1 MGGKMNHPHI
11 LKTFDNELKGLK
23 NKILTMGEM
32 VQKAIANSVKSL
44 VERDSDLA
52 REVIERDRQVNELE
66 VQIDGICLSL
76 IALRQPAGG
85 DLRFIAT
92 GLKVNVDLERI
103 GDLAVNI
110 SERALDLNK
119 EPRLK
124 PYIDVPRMDQDVRW
138 MIQGALEA
146 YVKKDEAVAMEVIRR
161 DEEVDNLNDQ
171 IARELLTYMME
182 DSKKVSVAMKIM
194 MVSKYLERAA
204 DHAVNVAEQAIF
216 MMKGTVVRHQ
226 KIT

>member
-1 MGGKMNHPHI
+1 MNNPHI
-11 LKTFDNELKGLK
+11 LKTFDKELKTLK
-23 NKILTMGEM
+23 DKIIEMGEM
-32 VQKAIANSVKSL
+32 VQEAIAASIRSL

-52 REVIERDRQVNELE
+52 RKVIENDTNVNELE
-66 VQIDGICLSL
+66 VLIDGICLSL

-119 EPRLK
+119 EPQLK
-124 PYIDVPRMDQDVRW
+124 PYIDIPRMDEDVRW
-138 MIQGALEA
+138 MIQGALDA
-146 YVKKDEAVAMEVIRR
+146 YIKKDETIAMDVIQR
-161 DEEVDNLNDQ
+161 DEEVDQLNYQ

-182 DSKKVSVAMKIM
+182 DTKKVSSAMKIM

-226 KIT
+226 KII

>member
-1 MGGKMNHPHI
+1 MNNPHI
-11 LKTFDNELKGLK
+11 LKTFDKELKTLK
-23 NKILTMGEM
+23 DKILEMGEM
-32 VQKAIANSVKSL
+32 VQDAIATSIRSL

-52 REVIERDRQVNELE
+52 RQVIENDRRVNELE

-119 EPRLK
+119 EPQLK
-124 PYIDVPRMDQDVRW
+124 PYIDIPRMDEDVRW
-138 MIQGALEA
+138 MIRGALDA
-146 YVKKDEAVAMEVIRR
+146 FIKKDEAIAMEVIQR
-161 DEEVDNLNDQ
+161 DEEVDQLNTQ
-171 IARELLTYMME
+171 IARELFTYMVE
-182 DSKKVSVAMKIM
+182 DAKKISSAMKIM

-226 KIT
+226 KII

>member
-1 MGGKMNHPHI
+1 MNNPHI
-11 LKTFDNELKGLK
+11 LRAFDKELKNLK
-23 NKILTMGEM
+23 HEILTMGEM
-32 VQKAIANSVKSL
+32 VQEAIALSIRSL

-52 REVIERDRQVNELE
+52 RQVIENDRLVNELE
-66 VQIDGICLSL
+66 VKIDGICLSL

-103 GDLAVNI
+103 GDLAVNV
-110 SERALDLNK
+110 SERALDLNQ
-119 EPRLK
+119 EPQLK
-124 PYIDVPRMDQDVRW
+124 PYIDIPRMEEDVRW
-138 MIQGALEA
+138 MIRSALDAYINKNEAIALE
-146 YVKKDEAVAMEVIRR
+146 VIER
-161 DEEVDNLNDQ
+161 DEEVDLLNHQ

-182 DSKKVSVAMKIM
+182 DIKKVSAAMKIM

-216 MMKGTVVRHQ
+216 MMNGTVVRHRQ
-226 KIT
+226 IT

>member
-1 MGGKMNHPHI
+1 MNNPHI
-11 LKTFDNELKGLK
+11 LRAFDKELKNLK
-23 NKILTMGEM
+23 HEILTMGEM
-32 VQKAIANSVKSL
+32 VQEAIALSIRSL

-52 REVIERDRQVNELE
+52 RQVIENDRLVNELE
-66 VQIDGICLSL
+66 VKIDGICLSL

-103 GDLAVNI
+103 GDLAVNV
-110 SERALDLNK
+110 SERALDLNQ
-119 EPRLK
+119 EPQLK
-124 PYIDVPRMDQDVRW
+124 PYIDIPRMEEDVRW
-138 MIQGALEA
+138 MIRGALDAYINKNEA
-146 YVKKDEAVAMEVIRR
+146 IALEVIER
-161 DEEVDNLNDQ
+161 DEEVDQLNHQ

-182 DSKKVSVAMKIM
+182 DIKKVSSAMKIM

-216 MMKGTVVRHQ
+216 MMNGTVVRHR

>member
-1 MGGKMNHPHI
+1 MNQPHI
-11 LKTFDNELKGLK
+11 LKTFDKELKHLK
-23 NKILTMGEM
+23 EEILAMGEM
-32 VQKAIANSVKSL
+32 VQTAIANSITALVK
-44 VERDSDLA
+44 RDSDLA
-52 REVIERDRQVNELE
+52 RQVIENDRLVNELE
-66 VQIDGICLSL
+66 VKIDGICLSL

-110 SERALDLNK
+110 AERALELNQ
-119 EPRLK
+119 EPQLK
-124 PYIDVPRMDQDVRW
+124 PYIDIPRMDEDARW
-138 MIQGALEA
+138 MLRAALES
-146 YVKKDEAVAMEVIRR
+146 YVSKTEAIALEVIER
-161 DEEVDNLNDQ
+161 DEEVDQLNHQ
-171 IARELLTYMME
+171 IARELLTYMIE
-182 DSKKVSVAMKIM
+182 DTRKVSSAMKIM

-226 KIT
+226 KII

>member
-1 MGGKMNHPHI
+1 MNNPHI
-11 LKTFDNELKGLK
+11 LKTFDKELKTLK
-23 NKILTMGEM
+23 DKILEMGEM
-32 VQKAIANSVKSL
+32 VQEAVAASIRSL

-52 REVIERDRQVNELE
+52 RQVIENDRKVNELE

-119 EPRLK
+119 EPQLK
-124 PYIDVPRMDQDVRW
+124 PYIDIPRMDEDVRW
-138 MIQGALEA
+138 MIRGALDA
-146 YVKKDEAVAMEVIRR
+146 YVKKDEAIAMEVIQR
-161 DEEVDNLNDQ
+161 DEEVDQLNNQ
-171 IARELLTYMME
+171 IARELFTYMVE
-182 DSKKVSVAMKIM
+182 DAKKISSAMKIM

-226 KIT
+226 KII

>member
-1 MGGKMNHPHI
+1 MNQPHI
-11 LKTFDNELKGLK
+11 LKTFDKELKQLK
-23 NKILTMGEM
+23 EEILTMGEM
-32 VQKAIANSVKSL
+32 VQTAIANSVKAL
-44 VERDSDLA
+44 VKRDSDLA
-52 REVIERDRQVNELE
+52 RQVIENDHLVNELE
-66 VQIDGICLSL
+66 VKIDGICLSL

-110 SERALDLNK
+110 AERALELNQ
-119 EPRLK
+119 EPQLK
-124 PYIDVPRMDQDVRW
+124 PYIDIPRMDEDARW
-138 MIQGALEA
+138 MLRGALEA
-146 YVKKDEAVAMEVIRR
+146 YVTKNEAIAMEVIER
-161 DEEVDNLNDQ
+161 DEEVDQLNYQ

-182 DSKKVSVAMKIM
+182 DTRKVSSAMRIM

-204 DHAVNVAEQAIF
+204 DHSVNVAEQAIF

-226 KIT
+226 KIV

>member
-1 MGGKMNHPHI
+1 MMNHPHI
-11 LKTFDNELKGLK
+11 LKTFDKELKTLK
-23 NKILTMGEM
+23 DKILEMGEM
-32 VQKAIANSVKSL
+32 VQEAIATSIRSL
-44 VERDSDLA
+44 VDRDSDLA
-52 REVIERDRQVNELE
+52 RKVIENDRKVNELE

-119 EPRLK
+119 EPQLK
-124 PYIDVPRMDQDVRW
+124 PYIDIPRMDEDVRW
-138 MIQGALEA
+138 MIQGALDA
-146 YVKKDEAVAMEVIRR
+146 YIKKDEAIAMDVIQR
-161 DEEVDNLNDQ
+161 DEEVDQLNYQ

-182 DSKKVSVAMKIM
+182 DTKKVSSAMKIM

-226 KIT
+226 KII

>member
-1 MGGKMNHPHI
+1 MNNPHI
-11 LKTFDNELKGLK
+11 LKTFDKELKTLK
-23 NKILTMGEM
+23 DKILEMGEM
-32 VQKAIANSVKSL
+32 VQEAVATSIRSL

-52 REVIERDRQVNELE
+52 LGVIENDRKVNELE

-119 EPRLK
+119 EPQLK
-124 PYIDVPRMDQDVRW
+124 PYIDIPRMDEDVRW
-138 MIQGALEA
+138 MIQGALDA
-146 YVKKDEAVAMEVIRR
+146 YIKRDEAIAMEVIQR
-161 DEEVDNLNDQ
+161 DEEVDQLNNQ
-171 IARELLTYMME
+171 IARELFTYMVE
-182 DSKKVSVAMKIM
+182 DAKKISSAMKIM

-216 MMKGTVVRHQ
+216 MIKGTVVRHQ
-226 KIT
+226 KII

>member
-1 MGGKMNHPHI
+1 MNNPHI
-11 LKTFDNELKGLK
+11 LKTFDKELKTLK
-23 NKILTMGEM
+23 DKILEMGEM
-32 VQKAIANSVKSL
+32 VQEAIAASIRSL

-52 REVIERDRQVNELE
+52 RKVIENDTNVNELE

-119 EPRLK
+119 EPQLK
-124 PYIDVPRMDQDVRW
+124 PYIDIPRMDEDVRW
-138 MIQGALEA
+138 MIQGALDA
-146 YVKKDEAVAMEVIRR
+146 YIKKDETIAMDVIQR
-161 DEEVDNLNDQ
+161 DEEVDQLNYQ

-182 DSKKVSVAMKIM
+182 DTKKVSSAMKIM

-226 KIT
+226 KII

>member
-1 MGGKMNHPHI
+1 MNQPHI
-11 LKTFDNELKGLK
+11 LKTFDKELKQLK
-23 NKILTMGEM
+23 EEILAMGEM
-32 VQKAIANSVKSL
+32 VQTAIANSIKALVK
-44 VERDSDLA
+44 RDSDLA
-52 REVIERDRQVNELE
+52 RQVIDNDHLVNELE
-66 VQIDGICLSL
+66 VKIDGICLSL

-110 SERALDLNK
+110 AERALELNQ
-119 EPRLK
+119 EPQLK
-124 PYIDVPRMDQDVRW
+124 PYIDIPRMDEDARW
-138 MIQGALEA
+138 MLRGALEA
-146 YVKKDEAVAMEVIRR
+146 YVTKNEAIAMEVIER
-161 DEEVDNLNDQ
+161 DEEVDQLNYQ

-182 DSKKVSVAMKIM
+182 DARKVSSAMKIM

-204 DHAVNVAEQAIF
+204 DHSVNVAEQAIF

-226 KIT
+226 KII

>member
-1 MGGKMNHPHI
+1 MNNPHI
-11 LKTFDNELKGLK
+11 LRTFDKELKNLK
-23 NKILTMGEM
+23 HQILTMGEM
-32 VQKAIANSVKSL
+32 VQEAIAMSIRSL
-44 VERDSDLA
+44 VERNSDLA
-52 REVIERDRQVNELE
+52 RQVIEKDRLVNELE
-66 VQIDGICLSL
+66 VKIDGICLSL

-119 EPRLK
+119 EPQLK
-124 PYIDVPRMDQDVRW
+124 PYIDIPRMEEDVRW
-138 MIQGALEA
+138 MIRGALDAYINKNEA
-146 YVKKDEAVAMEVIRR
+146 IAMEVIER
-161 DEEVDNLNDQ
+161 DEEVDLLNHQ

-182 DSKKVSVAMKIM
+182 DIKKVSAAMKIM
-194 MVSKYLERAA
+194 MVSKHLERAA

-216 MMKGTVVRHQ
+216 MMNGTVVRHQ

>member
-1 MGGKMNHPHI
+1 MNNPHI
-11 LKTFDNELKGLK
+11 LRAFDKELKNLK
-23 NKILTMGEM
+23 HEILTMGEM
-32 VQKAIANSVKSL
+32 VQEAIALSIRSL

-52 REVIERDRQVNELE
+52 RQVIENDRLVNELE
-66 VQIDGICLSL
+66 VKIDGICLSL

-103 GDLAVNI
+103 GDLAVNV
-110 SERALDLNK
+110 SERALDLNQ
-119 EPRLK
+119 EPQLK
-124 PYIDVPRMDQDVRW
+124 PYIDIPRMEEDVRW
-138 MIQGALEA
+138 MIRSALDAYINKNEAIALE
-146 YVKKDEAVAMEVIRR
+146 VIER
-161 DEEVDNLNDQ
+161 DEEVDLLNHQ

-182 DSKKVSVAMKIM
+182 DIKKVSAAMKIM

-216 MMKGTVVRHQ
+216 MMNGTVVRHR

>member
-1 MGGKMNHPHI
+1 MMNNPHI
-11 LKTFDNELKGLK
+11 LKTFDKELKTLK
-23 NKILTMGEM
+23 DKILEMGEM
-32 VQKAIANSVKSL
+32 VQEAIAASIRSL

-52 REVIERDRQVNELE
+52 RKVIEDDHKVNELE

-119 EPRLK
+119 EPQLK
-124 PYIDVPRMDQDVRW
+124 PYIDIPRMDEDVRW
-138 MIQGALEA
+138 MIRGALDA
-146 YVKKDEAVAMEVIRR
+146 YVKKDEAIAMEVIQR
-161 DEEVDNLNDQ
+161 DEEVDQLNMQ

-182 DSKKVSVAMKIM
+182 DAKKVSSAMKIM

-226 KIT
+226 KII

>member
-1 MGGKMNHPHI
+1 MNNPHI
-11 LKTFDNELKGLK
+11 LRTFDKELKNLK
-23 NKILTMGEM
+23 HQILTMGEM
-32 VQKAIANSVKSL
+32 VQEAIAMSIRSL
-44 VERDSDLA
+44 VERNSDLA
-52 REVIERDRQVNELE
+52 RQVIEKDRLVNELE
-66 VQIDGICLSL
+66 VKIDGICLSL

-119 EPRLK
+119 EPQLK
-124 PYIDVPRMDQDVRW
+124 PYIDIPRMEEDVRW
-138 MIQGALEA
+138 MIRGALDAYINKNEA
-146 YVKKDEAVAMEVIRR
+146 IAMEVIER
-161 DEEVDNLNDQ
+161 DEEVDLLNHQ

-182 DSKKVSVAMKIM
+182 DIKKVSAAMKIM

-216 MMKGTVVRHQ
+216 MMNGTVVRHQ

>member
-1 MGGKMNHPHI
+1 MMNHPHI
-11 LKTFDNELKGLK
+11 LKTFDKELKTLK
-23 NKILTMGEM
+23 DKILEMGEM
-32 VQKAIANSVKSL
+32 VQEAIATSIRSL
-44 VERDSDLA
+44 VDRDSDLA
-52 REVIERDRQVNELE
+52 RKVIENDRKVTELE

-119 EPRLK
+119 EPQLK
-124 PYIDVPRMDQDVRW
+124 PYIDIPRMDEDVRW
-138 MIQGALEA
+138 MIQGALDA
-146 YVKKDEAVAMEVIRR
+146 YIKKDEAIAMDVIQR
-161 DEEVDNLNDQ
+161 DEEVDQLNYQ

-182 DSKKVSVAMKIM
+182 DTKKVSSAMKIM

-226 KIT
+226 KII

>member
-1 MGGKMNHPHI
+1 MNNPHI
-11 LKTFDNELKGLK
+11 LKTFDKELKSLK
-23 NKILTMGEM
+23 DKILEMGEM
-32 VQKAIANSVKSL
+32 VQEAIATSIRSL
-44 VERDSDLA
+44 VERDSELA
-52 REVIERDRQVNELE
+52 RKVIENDRLVNELE

-119 EPRLK
+119 EPQLK
-124 PYIDVPRMDQDVRW
+124 PYIDIPRMDEDVRW
-138 MIQGALEA
+138 MIRGALDA
-146 YVKKDEAVAMEVIRR
+146 YIKRDEAIAMEVIQR
-161 DEEVDNLNDQ
+161 DEEVDQLNTQ
-171 IARELLTYMME
+171 IARELFSYMVE
-182 DSKKVSVAMKIM
+182 DVKKISSAMKIM

-226 KIT
+226 KII

>member
-1 MGGKMNHPHI
+1 MNHPHI
-11 LKTFDNELKGLK
+11 LKTFDKELKTLK
-23 NKILTMGEM
+23 DKILEMGEM
-32 VQKAIANSVKSL
+32 VQEAIATSIRSL
-44 VERDSDLA
+44 VDRDSDLA
-52 REVIERDRQVNELE
+52 RKVIENDRKVNELE

-119 EPRLK
+119 EPQLK
-124 PYIDVPRMDQDVRW
+124 PYIDIPRMDEDVRW
-138 MIQGALEA
+138 MIQGALDA
-146 YVKKDEAVAMEVIRR
+146 YIKKDEAIAMDVIQR
-161 DEEVDNLNDQ
+161 DEEVDQLNYQ

-182 DSKKVSVAMKIM
+182 DTKKVSSAMKIM

-226 KIT
+226 KII

>member
-1 MGGKMNHPHI
+1 MNNPHI
-11 LKTFDNELKGLK
+11 LRAFDKELNNLTHQ
-23 NKILTMGEM
+23 ILTMGEM
-32 VQKAIANSVKSL
+32 VQDAIATSIKSL
-44 VERDSDLA
+44 VERNSNLA
-52 REVIERDRQVNELE
+52 RQVIENDHLVNELE
-66 VQIDGICLSL
+66 VKIDGICLSL

-119 EPRLK
+119 EPQLK
-124 PYIDVPRMDQDVRW
+124 PYIDIPRMEQGVRW
-138 MIQGALEA
+138 MIRNALDA
-146 YVKKDEAVAMEVIRR
+146 YINKNNTIAKEVIEH
-161 DEEVDNLNDQ
+161 DEEIDQLNHQ

-182 DSKKVSVAMKIM
+182 DPKKISAAMKIM
-194 MVSKYLERAA
+194 MVSKHLERAA

-216 MMKGTVVRHQ
+216 MMSGNVVRHQ

>member
-1 MGGKMNHPHI
+1 MNNPHI
-11 LKTFDNELKGLK
+11 LRTFDRELKNLK
-23 NKILTMGEM
+23 DEILTMGEM
-32 VQKAIANSVKSL
+32 VQEAIATSVKSL

-52 REVIERDRQVNELE
+52 RQVIENDRLVNELE
-66 VQIDGICLSL
+66 VKIDGICLSL

-119 EPRLK
+119 EPQLK

-138 MIQGALEA
+138 MIQGALDAYINKNEA
-146 YVKKDEAVAMEVIRR
+146 IAMEVIER
-161 DEEVDNLNDQ
+161 DEEVDQLNHQ

-182 DSKKVSVAMKIM
+182 DTKKVSAAMKIM
-194 MVSKYLERAA
+194 MVSKHLERAA

-226 KIT
+226 KII

>member
-1 MGGKMNHPHI
+1 MNNPHI
-11 LKTFDNELKGLK
+11 LKTFDKELKTLK
-23 NKILTMGEM
+23 DKILEMGEM
-32 VQKAIANSVKSL
+32 VQEAIAASIRSL

-52 REVIERDRQVNELE
+52 RKVIEDDHKVNELE

-119 EPRLK
+119 EPQLK
-124 PYIDVPRMDQDVRW
+124 PYIDIPRMDEDVRW
-138 MIQGALEA
+138 MIRGALDA
-146 YVKKDEAVAMEVIRR
+146 YVKKDEAIAMEVIQR
-161 DEEVDNLNDQ
+161 DEEVDQLNMQ

-182 DSKKVSVAMKIM
+182 DAKKVSSAMKIM

-226 KIT
+226 KII

>member
-1 MGGKMNHPHI
+1 MNNPHI
-11 LKTFDNELKGLK
+11 LRTFDKELRNLK
-23 NKILTMGEM
+23 HEILTMGEM
-32 VQKAIANSVKSL
+32 VQEAIALSIRSL
-44 VERDSDLA
+44 VERDSSLA
-52 REVIERDRQVNELE
+52 RQVIENDRKVNELE
-66 VQIDGICLSL
+66 VRIDGICLSL

-119 EPRLK
+119 EPQLK
-124 PYIDVPRMDQDVRW
+124 PYIDIPRMEEDVRW
-138 MIQGALEA
+138 MIGGALDAYIHKNEA
-146 YVKKDEAVAMEVIRR
+146 IALQVIER
-161 DEEVDNLNDQ
+161 DEEVDQLNHQ

-182 DSKKVSVAMKIM
+182 DIKKVSAAMKIM

-216 MMKGTVVRHQ
+216 MMNGTVVRHQ

>member
-1 MGGKMNHPHI
+1 MNNPHI
-11 LKTFDNELKGLK
+11 LKTFDKELKTLK
-23 NKILTMGEM
+23 DKILEMGEM
-32 VQKAIANSVKSL
+32 VQEAIATSIRSL
-44 VERDSDLA
+44 VERDSELA
-52 REVIERDRQVNELE
+52 RKVIENDRLVNELE

-119 EPRLK
+119 EPQLK
-124 PYIDVPRMDQDVRW
+124 PYIDIPRMDEDVRW
-138 MIQGALEA
+138 MIRGALDA
-146 YVKKDEAVAMEVIRR
+146 YIKRDEAIAMEVIQR
-161 DEEVDNLNDQ
+161 DEEVDQLNTQ
-171 IARELLTYMME
+171 IARELFSYMVE
-182 DSKKVSVAMKIM
+182 DVKKISSAMKIM

-226 KIT
+226 KII

>member
-1 MGGKMNHPHI
+1 MNNPHI
-11 LKTFDNELKGLK
+11 LRTFDKELKNLK
-23 NKILTMGEM
+23 HQILAMGEM
-32 VQKAIANSVKSL
+32 VQEAIAMSIRSL

-52 REVIERDRQVNELE
+52 RQVIEKDRLVNELE
-66 VQIDGICLSL
+66 VKIDGICLSL

-119 EPRLK
+119 EPQLK
-124 PYIDVPRMDQDVRW
+124 PYIDIPRMEEDVRW
-138 MIQGALEA
+138 MIRGALDAYINKNEA
-146 YVKKDEAVAMEVIRR
+146 IAMEVIER
-161 DEEVDNLNDQ
+161 DEEVDHLNHQ

-182 DSKKVSVAMKIM
+182 DIKKVSAAMKIM

-216 MMKGTVVRHQ
+216 MMNGTVVRHQ

>member
-1 MGGKMNHPHI
+1 MNNPHI
-11 LKTFDNELKGLK
+11 LKTFDKELKTLK
-23 NKILTMGEM
+23 DKILEMGEM
-32 VQKAIANSVKSL
+32 VQEAVAASIRSL

-52 REVIERDRQVNELE
+52 RQVIENDRKVNELE

-110 SERALDLNK
+110 SERALDLNQ
-119 EPRLK
+119 EPQLK
-124 PYIDVPRMDQDVRW
+124 PYIDIPRMDEDVRW
-138 MIQGALEA
+138 MIRGALDA
-146 YVKKDEAVAMEVIRR
+146 YVKKNEAIAMEVIQR
-161 DEEVDNLNDQ
+161 DEEVDQLNNQ
-171 IARELLTYMME
+171 IARELFTYMVE
-182 DSKKVSVAMKIM
+182 DAKKISSAMKIM

-226 KIT
+226 KII

>member
-1 MGGKMNHPHI
+1 MNNPHI
-11 LKTFDNELKGLK
+11 LKTFDKELKTLK
-23 NKILTMGEM
+23 DKILEMGEM
-32 VQKAIANSVKSL
+32 VQEAVATSIRSL

-52 REVIERDRQVNELE
+52 RGVIENDRKVNELE

-119 EPRLK
+119 EPQLK
-124 PYIDVPRMDQDVRW
+124 PYIDIPRMDEDVRW
-138 MIQGALEA
+138 MIQGALDA
-146 YVKKDEAVAMEVIRR
+146 YIKRDEAIAMEVIQR
-161 DEEVDNLNDQ
+161 DEEVDQLNNQ
-171 IARELLTYMME
+171 IARELFTYMVE
-182 DSKKVSVAMKIM
+182 DAKKISSAMKIM

-216 MMKGTVVRHQ
+216 MIKGTVVRHQ
-226 KIT
+226 KII

>member
-1 MGGKMNHPHI
+1 MNNPHI
-11 LKTFDNELKGLK
+11 LKTFDKELKTLK
-23 NKILTMGEM
+23 DKILEMGEM
-32 VQKAIANSVKSL
+32 VQEAIATSIRSL
-44 VERDSDLA
+44 VERDSELA
-52 REVIERDRQVNELE
+52 RKVIENDRLVNELE

-119 EPRLK
+119 EPQLK
-124 PYIDVPRMDQDVRW
+124 PYIDIPRMDEDVRW
-138 MIQGALEA
+138 MIRGALDA
-146 YVKKDEAVAMEVIRR
+146 YIKRDEAIAMEVIQR
-161 DEEVDNLNDQ
+161 DEEVDQLNTQ
-171 IARELLTYMME
+171 IARELFTYMVE
-182 DSKKVSVAMKIM
+182 DAKKISSAMKIM

-226 KIT
+226 KII